1 MKKSLVY
8 IITLMCLSL
17 HSLAQ
22 SDALMNM
29 AMEHFGKPE
38 ARSVWWLRD
47 FKGYYDQNHAIRMV
61 LATDNNAFKGAYE
74 YLSSGEKFYL
84 DGNYDG
90 AQIVLVE
97 SDSLGRTTGI
107 FKGDMND
114 EAFYAEWSDPKNI
127 AAVPVFLT
135 TENQTVNPCGNLGW
149 AHNFAVK
156 GQDSIKRVS
165 VWKYEEEIN
174 VLLFY
179 PSTQVLLQMECLD
192 DQCFQL
198 NQNNADMDEERHWH
212 IDLEKQMMV
221 NIVDQRETLYTLK
234 STKSLYFDCSSYM
247 DFDDK
252 FSMVYPISSSE
263 KFNAWISEIWAEKY
277 GSSGKYIHKQQN
289 NYSVSDRVSHEEYG
303 NVHLDFF
310 NDKMVSGIFILQS
323 SKYAEANELPFVY
336 YFDKDKE
343 ISIAEIFLP
352 GNNSAVLIE
361 QMIADIKNDRGEGDE
376 FARFQAKDYR
386 LVSIGW
392 EGLVCRTPFSTIYGQ
407 DKIIVGKEKLK
418 PYLKKNAVPIW

>member
-1 MKKSLVY
+1 
-8 IITLMCLSL
+8 MCLSL

-38 ARSVWWLRD
+38 ARSVWWLKD

>member
-17 HSLAQ
+17 QSLAQ